1 MRKATTRRIPQLVA
15 LLMAAALI
23 AVTATA
29 RGLAGSGEDTPRPAA
44 PPPTRAVVAP
54 AASSASVLPARA
66 AAAAANDP
74 TIDLCA
80 TTGSVAL
87 AGGASVPIWGFV
99 NKGSNPDCSDV
110 AGTATLPGPVIDVQ
124 ENDIVNLNVTNAL
137 PPGHTISIEAP
148 GISFD
153 PGAPDVGVGGT
164 VQLSFTASAPGTYLY
179 QSVGDGER
187 QTAMGL
193 YGALI
198 VRPSAAGHAYDD
210 PPNDPNRSSAYDIE
224 APLVLSAIDPDF
236 NADPDGFDMR
246 AYSATYWLI
255 NGKSYPDT
263 ANVTGAAG
271 KRVLLRYVNA
281 GYDNTTMT
289 LLGMHERVI
298 ARDAQPMR
306 NPFDADAETIPAGA
320 TEDAVA
326 DVPAGAMG
334 LTNGFPLYNRQLHL
348 ANGTPT
354 DQGSPGGMMMFIK
367 P

>member
-1 MRKATTRRIPQLVA
+1 MRKAITGRIPQVIA

-23 AVTATA
+23 AVTAAA
-29 RGLAGSGEDTPRPAA
+29 RGLAGSGEGMPSPAA
-44 PPPTRAVVAP
+44 PPPTRAVATPSADTAP
-54 AASSASVLPARA
+54 VRSANVG
-66 AAAAANDP
+66 AAAANDP

-80 TTGSVAL
+80 TSGTVDLPGRP
-87 AGGASVPIWGFV
+87 GVPIWGFV
-99 NKGSNPDCSDV
+99 KKGSNDDCSDV
-110 AGTATLPGPVIDVQ
+110 AGTATLPGPALDVQ

-137 PPGHTISIEAP
+137 PAGHSVSIEAP
-148 GISFD
+148 GINFG
-153 PGAPDVGVGGT
+153 PGATDADVGQT
-164 VQLSFTASAPGTYLY
+164 VTRTFAATAPGTYLY

-210 PPNDPNRSSAYDIE
+210 PQSDPNRSAYDVE
-224 APLVLSAIDPDF
+224 TPVVLSAIDPDF
-236 NADPDGFDMR
+236 NAQPDNFDMR
-246 AYSATYWLI
+246 GYTATYWLI

-271 KRVLLRYVNA
+271 KRVLLRYINA
-281 GYDNTTMT
+281 GYDNTTMA
-289 LLGMHERVI
+289 LLGMHEHVI
-298 ARDAQPMR
+298 ARDAQPLA

-320 TEDAVA
+320 SEDAIA
-326 DVPAGAMG
+326 TVPADAAG

-348 ANGTPT
+348 ANGAPT
-354 DQGSPGGMMMFIK
+354 DQASPGGMMMFIR